1 MEMQKSGVRERFS
14 TRNEFERPS
23 FMTMRLVQGP
33 FRLLEGRWEFKPIG
47 EAGTKIELEMRFE
60 FANPVIGML
69 FGKAFEQSC
78 NTLIDAFIARA
89 RKCMAAPERQVVEVV
104 YALRD
109 RQRVVTVEFVGRPD
123 GELRRRALGPGSGIP
138 GIGRRR
144 AGPWNLRS
152 GRAAGPHASGRATGS
167 RSIGDSGLIRAKRD
181 DDVAA
186 AGNTMGR
193 PASSRDR

>member
-1 MEMQKSGVRERFS
+1 MSIREIRRSALVTFSPEQMFDLVIDVERYPEFLPWVAGAQLHEKSEHDLLASMEMQKSGVRERFS

-47 EAGTKIELEMRFE
+47 DAGTRIELEMRFE

-89 RKCMAAPERQVVEVV
+89 REMH
-104 YALRD
+104 
-109 RQRVVTVEFVGRPD
+109 
-123 GELRRRALGPGSGIP
+123 GS
-138 GIGRRR
+138 
-144 AGPWNLRS
+144 A
-152 GRAAGPHASGRATGS
+152 
-167 RSIGDSGLIRAKRD
+167 
-181 DDVAA
+181 
-186 AGNTMGR
+186 
-193 PASSRDR
+193 